1 MNFFKA
7 LFSINSLRKEV
18 EHLRQVNVDSAMYHL
33 QLAAQMEQQR
43 REIQSFQDKLSGTKD
58 APAPTMTPARKY
70 YKRKPKTVQQ

>member
-33 QLAAQMEQQR
+33 QLAVQMEQQR
-43 REIQSFQDKLSGTKD
+43 REIQSLHDKLNGN
-58 APAPTMTPARKY
+58 APAATMKPARKY
-70 YKRKPKTVQQ
+70 YKRKPKTAQQ

>member
-33 QLAAQMEQQR
+33 QLAAQLEQQR
-43 REIQSFQDKLSGTKD
+43 REIQSVHDKLNGTKD
-58 APAPTMTPARKY
+58 APAPTMKPARKY
-70 YKRKPKTVQQ
+70 YKRKPKTAQQ